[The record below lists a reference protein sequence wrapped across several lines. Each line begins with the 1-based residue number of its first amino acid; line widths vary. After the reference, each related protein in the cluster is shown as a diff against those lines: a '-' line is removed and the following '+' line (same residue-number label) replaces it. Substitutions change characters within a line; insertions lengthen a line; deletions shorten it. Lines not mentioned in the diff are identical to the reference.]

1 MKLTKK
7 DLLAGVLVTVIWGA
21 NFSVIG
27 LGLKSLDPFLLTLLR
42 FTFCAVPLVF
52 FFKKPEHITYST
64 LIAYGVLF
72 GAGLW
77 GVVNIAM
84 YNGLSAGMSSV
95 FLQFSAFFT
104 IIMSR
109 VFLKEPINFAHS
121 AGMTFSGI
129 GLFMILYFSEQAST
143 TTGILLVLLAAL
155 SWSVCNLI
163 VKIKKPEQMI
173 AFIIWSSLFSVP
185 VLVGITLLFK
195 GIQPFYTLV
204 SDFTWEAGFSLFFQ
218 CYITTVLG
226 YWIWNNLMKKYP
238 ASVVAPLSLIV
249 PVAGILTSWLFFDER
264 LGIAQ
269 GVSIFLVFIGIAIFI
284 NSAKITL
291 FFAQQKSRT
300 VKDPVQIKNGS

>member
-1 MKLTKK
+1 MKLSKT
-7 DLLAGVLVTVIWGA
+7 DLLAGVMITVIWGA

-42 FTFCAVPLVF
+42 FTFCAIPLVF
-52 FFKKPEHITYST
+52 FIKKPEHVTCAT

-77 GVVNIAM
+77 GVVNMAM
-84 YNGLSAGMSSV
+84 YKGLSAGMSSV

-109 VFLKEPINFAHS
+109 VFLRESINRVHS

-129 GLFMILYFSEQAST
+129 GLFMILYFAEQPST

-163 VKIKKPEQMI
+163 VKIKKPVQMI
-173 AFIIWSSLFSVP
+173 AFIVWSSLYSVP
-185 VLVGITLLFK
+185 VLVCITLLFE
-195 GIQPFYTLV
+195 GARPFYTLV
-204 SDFTWEAGFSLFFQ
+204 SDFTWGAGFSLFFQ

-269 GVSIFLVFIGIAIFI
+269 GVSIFFVVTGIAIFI
-284 NSAKITL
+284 NATKITQ
-291 FFAQQKSRT
+291 FFAQQK
-300 VKDPVQIKNGS
+300 KGQ